1 MNYLG
6 RLHGYYGQSADEDMH
21 IDVMIGGIE
30 DLKGK
35 WRARFYGKDK
45 SAADIAAALPLWRE
59 EVPTWLGFLETVKAT
74 HGGQYAHQLT
84 TVGGPLRKSSGLS
97 LSKTHSPDKRSCG
110 VLRRWM
116 VGDRITLADFYAF
129 EALDGAMRTDPTILA
144 EHPGL
149 LGFVADF
156 ARRPNIRRYIEDDG
170 RETRF
175 PHTGGPDTPEAEG
188 AGANYLDAIF
198 AQKTEL

>member
-35 WRARFYGKDK
+35 WRARFYGKEK
-45 SAADIAAALPLWRE
+45 TAADIAAALPLWRE
-59 EVPTWLGFLETVKAT
+59 EVPSWLGFLETVKAT
-74 HGGQYAHQLT
+74 HGGQ
-84 TVGGPLRKSSGLS
+84 
-97 LSKTHSPDKRSCG
+97 
-110 VLRRWM
+110 WM

-175 PHTGGPDTPEAEG
+175 AHTGGPDKPEAEG